1 MRAHVLTRG
10 WRRQDDY
17 TFFPAPPEDRWWE
30 RYGEYVDFDYPSLLV
45 EADGVSWR
53 AYLGGLTT
61 SREDVTGT
69 PIRLSLALAGDCGP
83 GRETDWAA
91 RLVEEH
97 VHGQGRGDE
106 AGAAVEKGALGALD
120 QVFDEAAVAAL
131 FAGPPEPGA
140 GADDLVDTAVRG
152 HADTADTAVRGPGGT
167 AVRGPADTA
176 GNRSP
181 VDRSPA
187 QSPSTPT
194 GSWVAGIGGAE
205 AREAFVGHAG
215 ALLNGT
221 VTGRAL
227 VLNSLHDPD
236 ALPRPA
242 PGEHLVVLAD
252 APEERFGRTPVAIGG
267 KVSGR
272 PPAAPVDS
280 RLVWAALA
288 VGVAIV
294 LVRCARR
301 RSASP
306 QRDT

>member
-17 TFFPAPPEDRWWE
+17 TFFPALPEDRWWE
-30 RYGEYVDFDYPSLLV
+30 RYGAYADFDYPLLLV

-53 AYLGGLTT
+53 AYLGGITT

-69 PIRLSLALAGDCGP
+69 PIRLSLVLAGDCGQ
-83 GRETDWAA
+83 GRESDWAA

-97 VHGQGRGDE
+97 VHVQGRGQGQDLGDE
-106 AGAAVEKGALGALD
+106 VGAAAEKGALGALD
-120 QVFDEAAVAAL
+120 RVFDEAAVATL
-131 FAGPPEPGA
+131 FAGSPEPGA

-152 HADTADTAVRGPGGT
+152 HGSTAVRGHT
-167 AVRGPADTA
+167 DPADS
-176 GNRSP
+176 RSP
-181 VDRSPA
+181 VGRSPA
-187 QSPSTPT
+187 PSPPTPT
-194 GSWVAGIGGAE
+194 GSWVAGIGGTE
-205 AREAFVGHAG
+205 ARCAFVEHAG
-215 ALLNGT
+215 ALLAGT

-252 APEERFGRTPVAIGG
+252 APEERFGGTPVAIGG
-267 KVSGR
+267 KASGR

-288 VGVAIV
+288 AGAAVV
-294 LVRCARR
+294 LLRCARR
-301 RSASP
+301 RRRRRNAP
-306 QRDT
+306 AHRNR

>member
-17 TFFPAPPEDRWWE
+17 TFFPALPEDRWWE
-30 RYGEYVDFDYPSLLV
+30 RYGAYADFDYPLLLV

-69 PIRLSLALAGDCGP
+69 PIRLSLALTGDCGP
-83 GRETDWAA
+83 GPETDWAA

-106 AGAAVEKGALGALD
+106 AVAAAEKGALGALD
-120 QVFDEAAVAAL
+120 QVFDEAAVATL

-140 GADDLVDTAVRG
+140 GAGDLVDTAVRG
-152 HADTADTAVRGPGGT
+152 HADTGVRGHGSTAVH
-167 AVRGPADTA
+167 GPADTA
-176 GNRSP
+176 DSRSP
-181 VDRSPA
+181 VDRPSAP
-187 QSPSTPT
+187 SPSTPT
-194 GSWVAGIGGAE
+194 GSWVAGIGGAG
-205 AREAFVGHAG
+205 ARNAFVDHAG
-215 ALLNGT
+215 ALLAGT

-242 PGEHLVVLAD
+242 PDEHLVVLAD
-252 APEERFGRTPVAIGG
+252 APEERFGGTPVAIGG
-267 KVSGR
+267 KASGR
-272 PPAAPVDS
+272 SPAARVDS

-288 VGVAIV
+288 AAAAVV
-294 LVRCARR
+294 LLRCARR
-301 RSASP
+301 RNAP
-306 QRDT
+306 RHRAM